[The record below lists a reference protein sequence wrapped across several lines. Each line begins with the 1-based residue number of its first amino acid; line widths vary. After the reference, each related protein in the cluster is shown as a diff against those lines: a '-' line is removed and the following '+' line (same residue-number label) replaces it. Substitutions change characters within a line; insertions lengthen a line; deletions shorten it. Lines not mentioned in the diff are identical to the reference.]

1 MAFLVTGEK
10 MKANLKNTVVF
21 IATAVVMFLV
31 ISICLAAAPSAT
43 IEVKGS
49 STTQEQ
55 AGTAVAAKPQAVL
68 NDYENAVAAL
78 INSYRVASGI
88 NAVAY

>member
-1 MAFLVTGEK
+1 
-10 MKANLKNTVVF
+10 MKTNLKNVIVF
-21 IATAVVMFLV
+21 IAAAVVLFLV
-31 ISICLAAAPSAT
+31 ISMCLAAAAPASA

-55 AGTAVAAKPQAVL
+55 AGTAAVAKPQAVL

-78 INSYRVASGI
+78 INNYRTSSGLNASSI
-88 NAVAY
+88 